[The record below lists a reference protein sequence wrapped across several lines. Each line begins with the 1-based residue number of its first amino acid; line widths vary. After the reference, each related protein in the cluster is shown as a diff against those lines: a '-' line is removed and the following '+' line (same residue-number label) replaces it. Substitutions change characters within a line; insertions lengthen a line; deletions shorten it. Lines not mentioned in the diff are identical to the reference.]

1 MKLFQTKI
9 RFLGHDI
16 CQGTIRPIARAIEFA
31 DKFPDEIKDK
41 TRLQR
46 FLGCLNYVSEFFPNL
61 RQLCEPLYKR
71 LRKNSP
77 PWTEEH
83 TNIVKIL
90 KQKVKTLPCL
100 GLPHPNAFLIVQTDA
115 SDIGYGGILQQKK
128 FPSDS
133 IEQIVRYH
141 SGIWNETQKNYST
154 IKKEI
159 LSIILCI
166 SKFQEIYL
174 IKNFFF
180 A

>member
-9 RFLGHDI
+9 RFVGHDI
-16 CQGTIRPIARAIEFA
+16 YQGTIRPIVRAIEFA

-41 TRLQR
+41 TQLQR

-61 RQLCEPLYKR
+61 RQFCEPLYKR
-71 LRKNSP
+71 LCKNSP
-77 PWTEEH
+77 PWSEEH
-83 TNIVKIL
+83 TNTVKIL

-100 GLPHPNAFLIVQTDA
+100 GISHPNAFMIVQTDA

-128 FPSDS
+128 LPSDS
-133 IEQIVRYH
+133 VEQIVRYH

-159 LSIILCI
+159 L
-166 SKFQEIYL
+166 
-174 IKNFFF
+174 
-180 A
+180 